1 MPLPE
6 GTKYRVKTTIKDGV
20 KKKIRLAFS
29 AKTNKVIEAKKLHKR
44 NGKWK

>member
-1 MPLPE
+1 MPLSE
-6 GTKYRVKTTIKDGV
+6 GTRYRVKTIIKDGV

-29 AKTNKVIEAKKLHKR
+29 AKTNKVIEAKKLHKK